1 MNFKVGDKVVIKGEV
16 AEISEWQ
23 GKPIVFIVF
32 ENSGG
37 CSVFQED
44 LEHIS
49 VIEEGEIHNV

>member
-16 AEISEWQ
+16 AEITEWK
-23 GKPIVFIVF
+23 GKPIAFIVF

-37 CSVFQED
+37 CNVFQED

-49 VIEEGEIHNV
+49 VIE